1 VSRSGKKGNGADSHT
16 GTNGVSGGQKPDAPP
31 DKIADLCDSCVRFI
45 ASKYKVEPDYTE
57 DTLSLVDQYVREA
70 RDEIAVRPEALDV
83 VQTTVGAYFG
93 EVVRRRFGAHWK
105 VESDDPTE
113 WKLLLSRVYLSF
125 NPIAIAR
132 EAILEGDAEGWS
144 SHFKTDPSE
153 KDVVMK
159 KLAKLPPVPEE
170 EYYLPTTR
178 FDVLQMVHD
187 ALRTHMEKH
196 GKGDVTFG
204 PDDYD

>member
-1 VSRSGKKGNGADSHT
+1 MVSRKKQNGAGS
-16 GTNGVSGGQKPDAPP
+16 NGAHAQPSGEAKPPP
-31 DKIADLCDSCVRFI
+31 DKIAELCDSCVRFVS
-45 ASKYKVEPDYTE
+45 AKYKVAPDFTPE
-57 DTLSLVDQYVREA
+57 TLSLLDQYVSDA
-70 RDEIAVRPEALDV
+70 RDELAVRPEAIDV
-83 VQTTVGAYFG
+83 IQTTVGAYFG
-93 EVVRRRFGAHWK
+93 EVVRRAFGAHWGPIG
-105 VESDDPTE
+105 DDPSA
-113 WKLLLSRVYLSF
+113 WKLMLANVYLSF

-187 ALRTHMEKH
+187 ALRTHMEKN

-204 PDDYD
+204 PEDYD